1 MSSTVC
7 CVLSVRELL
16 LGASVTTPI
25 TTLVTGG
32 AGFIGSNFVR
42 HLLAKDPTRRVVVLD
57 ALTYAGHR
65 ATLADVWED
74 PRFAFV
80 RGDITDVSTVREV
93 FEAGPFGDGVEEV
106 VHFAAE
112 SHVDRSIDGPSV
124 FVHTNV
130 IGTQVLLDAARDRA
144 VRRFVQIGTDEVYGH
159 LSDDD
164 PAFTEETPVDPRSP
178 YSASKAAADQLALA
192 YHRTYGLPVIV
203 TRCSNNYGPYQF
215 PEKLIPVMILK
226 AYRGEKLP
234 VYGSGLNVRDWIH
247 VDDHC
252 AAVLAVL
259 QRATAGRVYNI
270 GGNSER
276 PNLWIVRRI
285 LEILGRPESL
295 IEYVTDRPGHDWRYA
310 IDNTRIRTD
319 LEWSPTRR
327 LDDGLAETVEWYL
340 DAGFEWTRAVRA

>member
-1 MSSTVC
+1 MT
-7 CVLSVRELL
+7 
-16 LGASVTTPI
+16 ATT

-42 HLLAKDPTRRVVVLD
+42 HLLQHDPTRRVVVLD

-65 ATLADVWED
+65 ATLADVD
-74 PRFAFV
+74 GDDRFAFV
-80 RGDITDVSTVREV
+80 HGDITDRTAVEAVFRE
-93 FEAGPFGDGVEEV
+93 GPFGAGIDEV

-130 IGTQVLLDAARDRA
+130 LGTQVLLDAARERG

-159 LSDDD
+159 LHDDD
-164 PAFTEETPVDPRSP
+164 PPFTESTPVDPRSP
-178 YSASKAAADQLALA
+178 YSASKTAADHLALA
-192 YHRTYGLPVIV
+192 YHRTYGLPVVV
-203 TRCSNNYGPYQF
+203 TRCSNNYGPFQF

-226 AYRGEKLP
+226 AYAREPLP

-259 QRATAGRVYNI
+259 QRAPAGRVYNI
-270 GGNSER
+270 GGDSER
-276 PNLWIVRRI
+276 TNLWIVRRV

-295 IEYVTDRPGHDWRYA
+295 ISFVTDRPGHDWRYA
-310 IDNTRIRTD
+310 IDASRIRTE
-319 LEWSPTRR
+319 LGWAPTRR

-340 DAGFEWTRAVRA
+340 DSGRDWVRTVRA

>member
-1 MSSTVC
+1 MSALT
-7 CVLSVRELL
+7 
-16 LGASVTTPI
+16 

-42 HLLAKDPTRRVVVLD
+42 HLLQHDPTRRVVVLD

-65 ATLADVWED
+65 ATLADVAEH

-80 RGDITDVSTVREV
+80 HGDITDGPVVGALMD
-93 FEAGPFGDGVEEV
+93 AGPFGDGIDEV

-112 SHVDRSIDGPSV
+112 SHVDRSIDGPAV

-130 IGTQVLLDAARDRA
+130 IGTQVLLDAARKRD

-159 LSDDD
+159 LHDDD
-164 PAFTEETPVDPRSP
+164 PPFTEATPVDPRSP

-192 YHRTYGLPVIV
+192 YHRTYGMPVVV
-203 TRCSNNYGPYQF
+203 TRCSNNYGPFQF

-226 AYRGEKLP
+226 AFRNEPLP
-234 VYGSGLNVRDWIH
+234 VYGTGLNVRDWLH

-252 AAVLAVL
+252 AAILAVL
-259 QRATAGRVYNI
+259 QKAPAGRVYNI
-270 GGNSER
+270 GGNCER
-276 PNLWIVRRI
+276 TNLWIVRRI

-295 IEYVTDRPGHDWRYA
+295 ITYVEDRLGHDWRYA
-310 IDNTRIRTD
+310 IDASRIHD
-319 LEWSPTRR
+319 ELGWKPTRR

-340 DAGFEWTRAVRA
+340 DTGHDWVRTVRS

>member
-1 MSSTVC
+1 MST
-7 CVLSVRELL
+7 L
-16 LGASVTTPI
+16 T

-42 HLLAKDPTRRVVVLD
+42 HLLRTDPTRRVVVLD

-65 ATLADVWED
+65 VTLADVDGD

-80 RGDITDVSTVREV
+80 HGDITDGPLVSELM
-93 FEAGPFGDGVEEV
+93 AGGPFGDGIDEV

-112 SHVDRSIDGPSV
+112 SHVDRSIDGPAV

-130 IGTQVLLDAARDRA
+130 IGTQVLLDAARTHS
-144 VRRFVQIGTDEVYGH
+144 VRRFIQIGTDEVYGH
-159 LSDDD
+159 LGNDD
-164 PAFTEETPVDPRSP
+164 PPFSEQTPVDPRSP
-178 YSASKAAADQLALA
+178 YSASKTAADQLALA
-192 YHRTYGLPVIV
+192 YHRTYGLPVVV

-226 AYRGEKLP
+226 AFRGEPLP
-234 VYGSGLNVRDWIH
+234 VYGTGLNIRDWLH

-252 AAVLAVL
+252 AAILAVL
-259 QRATAGRVYNI
+259 QRAPAGRVYNI
-270 GGNSER
+270 GGDSER
-276 PNLWIVRRI
+276 TNLWIVKRI

-295 IEYVTDRPGHDWRYA
+295 ITFVADRLGHDWRYA
-310 IDNTRIRTD
+310 IDARRIRTE
-319 LEWSPTRR
+319 LGWRPTRR

-340 DAGFEWTRAVRA
+340 DAGHSWVRTVRS

>member
-1 MSSTVC
+1 
-7 CVLSVRELL
+7 LSAL
-16 LGASVTTPI
+16 T

-42 HLLAKDPTRRVVVLD
+42 HLLQHDPTRRVVVLD

-65 ATLADVWED
+65 ATLADVAEH

-80 RGDITDVSTVREV
+80 HGDITDGPVVGALMD
-93 FEAGPFGDGVEEV
+93 AGPFGDGIDEV

-112 SHVDRSIDGPSV
+112 SHVDRSIDGPAV

-130 IGTQVLLDAARDRA
+130 IGTQVLLDAARKRD

-159 LSDDD
+159 LHDDD
-164 PAFTEETPVDPRSP
+164 PPFTEATPVDPRSP

-192 YHRTYGLPVIV
+192 YHRTYGMPVVV
-203 TRCSNNYGPYQF
+203 TRCSNNYGPFQF

-226 AYRGEKLP
+226 AFRNEPLP
-234 VYGSGLNVRDWIH
+234 VYGTGLNVRDWLH

-252 AAVLAVL
+252 AAILAVL
-259 QRATAGRVYNI
+259 QKAPAGRVYNI
-270 GGNSER
+270 GGNCER
-276 PNLWIVRRI
+276 TNLWIVRRI

-295 IEYVTDRPGHDWRYA
+295 ITYVEDRLGHDWRYA
-310 IDNTRIRTD
+310 IDASRIHD
-319 LEWSPTRR
+319 ELGWKPTRR

-340 DAGFEWTRAVRA
+340 DTGHDWVRTVRS

>member
-1 MSSTVC
+1 MSALT
-7 CVLSVRELL
+7 
-16 LGASVTTPI
+16 

-42 HLLAKDPTRRVVVLD
+42 HLLQHDPTRRVVVLD

-65 ATLADVWED
+65 ATLADVAEH

-80 RGDITDVSTVREV
+80 HGDITDGPMVGALMD
-93 FEAGPFGDGVEEV
+93 AGPFGDGIDEV

-112 SHVDRSIDGPSV
+112 SHVDRSIDGPAV

-130 IGTQVLLDAARDRA
+130 IGTQVLLDAARKRD

-159 LSDDD
+159 LHDDD
-164 PAFTEETPVDPRSP
+164 PPFTEATPVDPRSP

-192 YHRTYGLPVIV
+192 YHRTYGMPVVV
-203 TRCSNNYGPYQF
+203 TRCSNNYGPFQF

-226 AYRGEKLP
+226 AFRNEPLP
-234 VYGSGLNVRDWIH
+234 VYGTGLNVRDWLH

-252 AAVLAVL
+252 AAILAVL
-259 QRATAGRVYNI
+259 QKAPAGRVYNI
-270 GGNSER
+270 GGNCER
-276 PNLWIVRRI
+276 TNLWIVRRI

-295 IEYVTDRPGHDWRYA
+295 ITYVEDRLGHDWRYA
-310 IDNTRIRTD
+310 IDASRIHD
-319 LEWSPTRR
+319 ELGWKPTRR

-340 DAGFEWTRAVRA
+340 DTGHDWVRTVRS

>member
-1 MSSTVC
+1 MNSPS
-7 CVLSVRELL
+7 
-16 LGASVTTPI
+16 

-42 HLLAKDPTRRVVVLD
+42 HLLRCDPSRRVVVLD

-65 ATLADVWED
+65 RTLADVQD
-74 PRFAFV
+74 NPRFAFV
-80 RGDITDVSTVREV
+80 HGDITDVETVRAV
-93 FEAGPFGDGVEEV
+93 FSDGPFGGGVDEV

-112 SHVDRSIDGPSV
+112 SHVDRSIDGPAV

-130 IGTQVLLDAARDRA
+130 VGTQILLDAARERD

-159 LSDDD
+159 LDDD
-164 PAFTEETPVDPRSP
+164 APPFTEDTPVDPRSP

-192 YHRTYGLPVIV
+192 YHRTYGMPVVV

-215 PEKLIPVMILK
+215 PEKLVPLMILK
-226 AYRGEKLP
+226 AYRGERLP
-234 VYGSGLNVRDWIH
+234 VYGTGLNVRDWIH

-252 AAVLAVL
+252 AALLAVL
-259 QRATAGRVYNI
+259 QRAPAGRVYNI

-276 PNLWIVRRI
+276 TNLWVVRRI

-295 IEYVTDRPGHDWRYA
+295 IEYVDDRPGHDWRYA
-310 IDNTRIRTD
+310 IDHTRISTE
-319 LEWSPTRR
+319 LGWTPTRR
-327 LDDGLAETVEWYL
+327 FDDGLAETVEWYL
-340 DAGFEWTRAVRA
+340 DEGYAWTRAIQEARPGAR